1 MIMFLASI
9 SKDSMVLKIEI
20 GLVLLSYELSSTNL
34 LILYNRGILMKTCDV
49 HILLLLPVRAE
60 SNRFYLFLFSFS
72 FVFPFIF
79 FEA

>member
-1 MIMFLASI
+1 MFLVFI

-20 GLVLLSYELSSTNL
+20 GLALSSYELSSTDL
-34 LILYNRGILMKTCDV
+34 LILYNRGILMKTCDI
-49 HILLLLPVRAE
+49 HILLLLLVRAE
-60 SNRFYLFLFSFS
+60 SNRLNLFLFSFS